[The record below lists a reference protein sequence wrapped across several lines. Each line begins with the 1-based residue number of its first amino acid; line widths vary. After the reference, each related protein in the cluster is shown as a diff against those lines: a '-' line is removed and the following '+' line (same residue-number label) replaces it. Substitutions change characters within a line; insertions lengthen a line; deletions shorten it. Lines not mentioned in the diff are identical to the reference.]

1 MILNGQAPCFSPS
14 LKLCA
19 CLNKYPVSH
28 RVATRF
34 LDFELQTKIEVWS
47 LSEPFNII
55 ERGKIPLGATMLFGF
70 PDVGLVGVIAASQLI
85 EELNLTEIAYVESD
99 LLPPLI
105 VLHEGLPHSPVRI
118 LGNNNTLL
126 AISETPIPVDI
137 IYPVIYALIDWGKR
151 KGVKIMISLS
161 GIPLQDR
168 EDAKELKA
176 FVAASSP
183 DALKLAQG
191 KQLDILTDGYIVGPQ
206 AVILHRC
213 AHIEMPALTLLAQCY
228 VNYPDPEA
236 AAVVLE
242 ELAKFTGIK
251 VNVTKLIEKGEE
263 IRVRARDVMQRTE
276 QEMTKMKKGQEYDIP
291 MYVS

>member
-1 MILNGQAPCFSPS
+1 
-14 LKLCA
+14 
-19 CLNKYPVSH
+19 
-28 RVATRF
+28 
-34 LDFELQTKIEVWS
+34 
-47 LSEPFNII
+47 LSESFNII
-55 ERGKIPLGATMLFGF
+55 ERGKIPSGATMLFGF

-85 EELNLTEIAYVESD
+85 QELNLSEIAYVDSD

-118 LGNNNTLL
+118 FGNNDILL
-126 AISETPIPVDI
+126 AISETPIPADI
-137 IYPVIYALIDWGKR
+137 IYPVINALIDWGKR
-151 KGVKIMISLS
+151 KGVKMMISLS
-161 GIPLQDR
+161 GIPMQDR

-183 DALKLAQG
+183 DALKLAQS

-213 AHIEMPALTLLAQCY
+213 AQTGMLALILVAQCY

-242 ELAKFTGIK
+242 ELIKLTGIK
-251 VNVTKLIEKGEE
+251 VDVSKLLEKGEE
-263 IRVRARDVMQRTE
+263 IRVKARDVMQRTQ